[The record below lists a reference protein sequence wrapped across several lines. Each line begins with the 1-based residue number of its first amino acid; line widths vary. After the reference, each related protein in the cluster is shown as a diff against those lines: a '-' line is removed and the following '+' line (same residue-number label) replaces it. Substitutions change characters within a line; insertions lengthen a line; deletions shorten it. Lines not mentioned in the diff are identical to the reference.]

1 MTTCKEAN
9 SGGSGINV
17 QGKIEGKGEVKT
29 MDTKYGKRKVCNL
42 YLTDDSGRIKV
53 AIWGEDAEKVKD
65 GDCISIEGGY
75 TTTFSKEIQLNNP
88 RNGKVEIISCDAKK
102 PKPVKKW
109 KFSDYTPE
117 DIEEIEKQVSITGFI
132 QPYFHGST
140 KY

>member
-1 MTTCKEAN
+1 MTTCEEAK
-9 SGGSGINV
+9 SMGSGINV
-17 QGKIEGKGEVKT
+17 QGKIEGKDEVRT

-75 TTTFSKEIQLNNP
+75 TTTFSNEVQLNNP

-109 KFSDYTPE
+109 KYSDYTPE
-117 DIEEIEKQVSITGFI
+117 DIEKIEKQISNQG

>member
-1 MTTCKEAN
+1 MTTCEEAK
-9 SGGSGINV
+9 SMGSGINV

-75 TTTFSKEIQLNNP
+75 TTTFRNEVQLNNP
-88 RNGKVEIISCDAKK
+88 RNGKVEIISCDDNNDKS
-102 PKPVKKW
+102 VREW

-117 DIEEIEKQVSITGFI
+117 EIKEIEKQISKPGG
-132 QPYFHGST
+132 YYHGSI
-140 KY
+140 

>member
-1 MTTCKEAN
+1 MTTCEEAK
-9 SGGSGINV
+9 SMGSGINV

-75 TTTFSKEIQLNNP
+75 TTTFRNEIQLNNP
-88 RNGKVEIISCDAKK
+88 RNGKIEKISCDDNNDKQ
-102 PKPVKKW
+102 VKEW
-109 KFSDYTPE
+109 KQSDYTPE
-117 DIEEIEKQVSITGFI
+117 EIKEIEKQISKPGG
-132 QPYFHGST
+132 YYHGSI
-140 KY
+140 